1 MTRQRLSSVMAAG
14 IVLAILGALSLEG
27 CKQHEHPSEHPDNAV
42 KSGGLTQDQLADAIE
57 GHIQKEAAA
66 HDRAFPITDERSGQ
80 QLRLTLVKVH
90 RDKLTKVGQDRY
102 FACVDFKAPDGKL
115 FDVDFFMD
123 GPDREKLTFS
133 KFTIHKED
141 GKERYT
147 WHEEGGVWK
156 QKPVEA
162 VEESKEEPP
171 KQSEKQ
177 PAEQPQEHPSEHPK

>member
-1 MTRQRLSSVMAAG
+1 MTRQRLSCVMAAG
-14 IVLAILGALSLEG
+14 VVLAIMGVSFLVG
-27 CKQHEHPSEHPDNAV
+27 CRRAEHPENAG
-42 KSGGLTQDQLADAIE
+42 KSGGLTKDQLADAIE
-57 GHIQKEAAA
+57 GHIQMEAAA
-66 HDRAFPITDERSGQ
+66 HDGAFPISDERSGQ
-80 QLRLTLVKVH
+80 QLHLTPVKVH

-123 GPDREKLTFS
+123 GPDKEELTFS

-162 VEESKEEPP
+162 VEEPKEEPP
-171 KQSEKQ
+171 KQSQKQ
-177 PAEQPQEHPSEHPK
+177 PAEQPKEHPSEHPK

>member
-1 MTRQRLSSVMAAG
+1 MTRQRLSVAMAAG
-14 IVLAILGALSLEG
+14 IVLAILGVLPLEG
-27 CKQHEHPSEHPDNAV
+27 CKRHEHPSEHPDNAG
-42 KSGGLTQDQLADAIE
+42 KSGSLTKDQLADAIE

-66 HDRAFPITDERSGQ
+66 HDGAFPISDEKSGQ
-80 QLRLTLVKVH
+80 QLHLTLVKVH

-123 GPDREKLTFS
+123 GPDKEKLTFS

-147 WHEEGGVWK
+147 WHEEGGQWK
-156 QKPVEA
+156 QEPIETA
-162 VEESKEEPP
+162 DEPKE
-171 KQSEKQ
+171 KA
-177 PAEQPQEHPSEHPK
+177 AEQPTEHPQEHPSEHPK